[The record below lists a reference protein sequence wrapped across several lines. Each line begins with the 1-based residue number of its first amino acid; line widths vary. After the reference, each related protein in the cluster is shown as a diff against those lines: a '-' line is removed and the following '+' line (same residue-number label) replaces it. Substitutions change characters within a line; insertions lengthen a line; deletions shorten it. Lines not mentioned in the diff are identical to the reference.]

1 MARIVTALEVQ
12 KRDNERV
19 NVYLDGEF
27 AFGLPIIE
35 AAHLY
40 KGQSLSEDEIAALR
54 ALDETDRAFDQV
66 VRLLARRPYSTAEI
80 RRYLASK
87 SVPAAAID
95 EVMAKLEHLGYVDDR
110 AFAVFWVESR
120 ERSRPRGPQALRYE
134 LRQKGI
140 SNSIIEAVLGDLD
153 TQNSAYRAAQ
163 ERIRRLR
170 GQSPEQF
177 RARLGAFLVQR
188 GFNYDSIHDVIE
200 QVIEELKENEPDFF
214 ADEE

>member
-12 KRDNERV
+12 KRDKERV

-35 AAHLY
+35 AAHLHQ
-40 KGQSLSEDEIAALR
+40 GQSLSEDEIATLR
-54 ALDETDRAFDQV
+54 ALDTTDRAFGQA

-80 RRYLASK
+80 RRYLDSK
-87 SVPAAAID
+87 DVPAVAID
-95 EVMAKLEHLGYVDDR
+95 EVMAKLEHLGYVDDQ
-110 AFAVFWVESR
+110 AFAAFWVESR
-120 ERSRPRGPQALRYE
+120 ERSHPRGPQALRYE

-140 SNSIIEAVLGDLD
+140 SNAIIDAVLGDLD
-153 TQNSAYRAAQ
+153 THDSAYRAAQ

-188 GFNYDSIHDVIE
+188 GYPYDSVQVVIE
-200 QVIEELKENEPDFF
+200 QVIDELKENEPDFF